1 MRKGFCGVL
10 AWSLERQVGV
20 LGRSSDCVQA
30 RGRSDSRGAFD
41 PPEHRELN
49 PQGCVCRPQVFRDA
63 SWESVLLATRLPAKL
78 RGSVGGWVQSP
89 QVLLLHQ
96 HNRTPEWHFGP
107 GRRPPG
113 ATKARVHTGADGK
126 SGRARGCT
134 RAWSHT
140 SSVMRRF
147 RCESLSAQET
157 KAAPRML
164 NKHARSKRPLC
175 VIRLS
180 CSVIDQ
186 CVQLSVLHRRQQFAF
201 TLR

>member
-1 MRKGFCGVL
+1 MRPSTRQIGLTRGLRSPRAQRTQPPRMCLQTSGVYGRQL
-10 AWSLERQVGV
+10 GKRPSGYPPSRELEGLRRQVGPV
-20 LGRSSDCVQA
+20 
-30 RGRSDSRGAFD
+30 
-41 PPEHRELN
+41 
-49 PQGCVCRPQVFRDA
+49 
-63 SWESVLLATRLPAKL
+63 
-78 RGSVGGWVQSP
+78 P
-89 QVLLLHQ
+89 QVLLPHQ

-140 SSVMRRF
+140 SSVMGRF
-147 RCESLSAQET
+147 CCESLSAQET
-157 KAAPRML
+157 KAAPQMP
-164 NKHARSKRPLC
+164 NKHARSERPLC
-175 VIRLS
+175 VIRLP